1 MLYIF
6 FLILLLILFFYVL
19 KRQEKDHFGDIIR
32 ILTSLRAKKDIED
45 IPDILKDEY
54 TETLN
59 KIIKQEL
66 ELENSIEELREYR
79 KELEVTYDALVTK
92 STQLEYSNHILER
105 RVENLSNLN
114 SLSRAVL
121 SILEV
126 DKIIN
131 IILDAYFVLTGAKR
145 ISLYL
150 WENGKLK
157 NKRIKG
163 AIKFR
168 GEVSYPEEIL
178 KEYTR
183 NDFKKIYEELSVGF
197 AVQKDEVVV
206 ISPLVV
212 KGKELGVIY
221 VIEDKNKLIDLDEE
235 TISALVIQVSIAIN
249 NAQIYADL
257 IVKERMSNELEVAAR
272 IQKKILPEDIDEVF
286 GLEIANYF
294 EPAKEIG
301 GDYYDYTIL
310 DDDNFS
316 ITIADVSGKGV
327 PAAFLMALGR
337 SVLKTVTITG
347 DTGPAEN
354 LNELNRIIYPDI
366 TEDMF
371 ITMMHSKYN
380 KNTKTLHYSNAGHNP
395 LVVYRAETDTVEL
408 HTVKGVAIGFL
419 NDYKYK
425 QGEIKLGKGD
435 IVIFYTDGIN
445 ETENKNKDMF
455 GINKLKEVVYQNK
468 LKRPEEIKTAILEE
482 LNKFRGDYEQVDDL
496 TFVILKSN
504 L

>member
-1 MLYIF
+1 MLYMFFLCLLTIF
-6 FLILLLILFFYVL
+6 FFYIL
-19 KRQEKDHFGDIIR
+19 KRQEKENFKDIIR
-32 ILTSLRAKKDIED
+32 MLNSLRARQELED
-45 IPDILKDEY
+45 IPEVLKEEY
-54 TETLN
+54 IETLN
-59 KIIKQEL
+59 KIIRQEL
-66 ELENSIEELREYR
+66 ELENSIVELKEYR

-150 WENGKLK
+150 WENGKLR
-157 NKRIKG
+157 NKRVKG
-163 AIKFR
+163 AIRFR
-168 GEVSYPEEIL
+168 GEVTFTEDEL
-178 KEYTR
+178 KEFTKADY
-183 NDFKKIYEELSVGF
+183 KKIYEDLSKGF
-197 AVQKDEVVV
+197 AVGDDEVVV

-221 VIEDKNKLIDLDEE
+221 VIEDRNKLIDIDEE

-249 NAQIYADL
+249 NAQIYSDL
-257 IVKERMSNELEVAAR
+257 LVKERMSNELEVAAR
-272 IQKKILPEDIDEVF
+272 IQKKILPANINEIF
-286 GLEIANYF
+286 GLKIANFF

-301 GDYYDYTIL
+301 GDYYDYTIV
-310 DDDNFS
+310 DEDNCC

-337 SVLKTVTITG
+337 SVLKTLMITA
-347 DTGPAEN
+347 DMEPEKN
-354 LNELNRIIYPDI
+354 LNELNRLIYPDI

-380 KNTKTLHYSNAGHNP
+380 RKTQILSYSNAGHNP

-419 NDYKYK
+419 EEYSYKH
-425 QGEIKLGKGD
+425 GEIKLNEGD
-435 IVIFYTDGIN
+435 IVVFYTDGIN
-445 ETENKNKDMF
+445 ETENSNKDMF
-455 GINKLKEVVYQNK
+455 GIERLKEVVYKNK
-468 LKRPEEIKTAILEE
+468 DKEPEEIKKSILQEITD
-482 LNKFRGDYEQVDDL
+482 FRGDYEQVDDL
-496 TFVILKSN
+496 TFVILKK
-504 L
+504 